1 MKVIVMCVGKDERM
15 LILSKAKSELE
26 RKEEEEEK
34 KRKVELVNATELVV
48 GCFMGTRV

>member
-34 KRKVELVNATELVV
+34 RKVELVNATELVV